1 MSNIHTFNLDRV
13 RFREPNKNLISYKQ
27 EDCPNR
33 IDTDVWV
40 PLDHMLGIRK
50 QNTYK
55 YCTKYKAECTHTH
68 HSNKQYCRNCGMGVE
83 NGFYCKICTF
93 ILDRNLFNCKNQ
105 NLKLYTFL
113 SYERNSIKDLYGTY
127 LHVLDM
133 DKTIEW
139 LKTFNPKKKTTLVYN
154 RFWHLLPSPGYHLV
168 YDFRELWDSYIRT
181 YE

>member
-1 MSNIHTFNLDRV
+1 MNSISSFHLDRV
-13 RFREPNKNLISYKQ
+13 RFQEPHKNLVVYKQ

-33 IDTDVWV
+33 IDTDAWV

-50 QNTYK
+50 QNSYK
-55 YCTKYKAECTHTH
+55 YCSYLKQECNNTRL
-68 HSNKQYCRNCGMGVE
+68 KCDRCENCGLGAK
-83 NGFYCKICTF
+83 NAYYCIICTY
-93 ILDRNLFNCKNQ
+93 IKNRSIFNNNP
-105 NLKLYTFL
+105 NLKLYTFD
-113 SYERNSIKDLYGTY
+113 NFDKNKIKDLYITN

-154 RFWHLLPSPGYHLV
+154 RRFWNILPSPGYHLV